1 MKEKKEYVWKP
12 IVVREDRQIV
22 HIEPGKYYNKDIDL
36 DPNGFFLI
44 KINKETKEINCA
56 WCDSNFEVTHE
67 FISKSAFDLMKH
79 IMTLDLVTKLDHAAY
94 LGFELQ
100 KAFNCIKHGTDYMQD

>member
-12 IVVREDRQIV
+12 IVVREDRKIE
-22 HIEPGKYYNKDIDL
+22 HIEPGKYYNKDIEL
-36 DPNGFFLI
+36 DPKGFFLI
-44 KINKETKEINCA
+44 KIDKEKKEINVA
-56 WCDSNFEVTHE
+56 FCDSNFEVTHE

-79 IMTLDLVTKLDHAAY
+79 IIGAGFVTKLDHAAY

-100 KAFNCIKHGTDYMQD
+100 KAFNCIKNNTDYMQD